1 MSKKNIV
8 DRRRF
13 LRGLLSTAIYLP
25 VLDIM
30 LNSHGEAFAQGVGL
44 PKNYF
49 SVFSGL
55 SQGCDSSQVSKAIM
69 QPDNT
74 STAPLSN
81 LRTALQPLDDFGVKN
96 LVQVISNLKM
106 PKGRSVPGGLED
118 THGTSIKVQLSG
130 LRKNLYSQSKF
141 NSPDVLFSNNFYNGK
156 IPLTLGVQFSS
167 YRDSGADSTISWS
180 NGNRNQDRKNF
191 YQEYLSLTSARPS
204 TDGQA
209 EVQRMLQLQ
218 NKGTVLD
225 LVKDDLVRFQKKLGS
240 VDKIKLDRHLSSIRQ
255 IEKNLESHMNGTTG
269 YSQSCAAP
277 TDENRFKSTQ
287 GGGYSN
293 EIQRAKLA
301 VELAHMAISC
311 GINNTVNIMGSYQ
324 ESFMN
329 SEPFTGQKFSNGT
342 LHHLTHRAGEGWAG
356 QSHDHAISL
365 VKAWHV
371 GIFSDL
377 VKKLKDT
384 QVGSKTL
391 YDNTVGVFYCET
403 GVGNNYYK
411 TGSGSNFS
419 HSGENMVMMVSG
431 NMNGLRPG
439 YHVNAN
445 EQHPTQVFL
454 SVLRALGMTNNTQ
467 GDVSGIIN
475 QMFA

>member
-13 LRGLLSTAIYLP
+13 LRGLLSTAIHLP
-25 VLDIM
+25 ILDIM
-30 LNSHGEAFAQGVGL
+30 LNSHGEAFAQGLNL

-74 STAPLSN
+74 STAPLTD

-106 PKGRSVPGGLED
+106 PKGQNIPGGLED
-118 THGTSIKVQLSG
+118 THGASIKVQLSG
-130 LRKNLYSQSKF
+130 FRKNLYPQSRF
-141 NSPDVLFSNNFYNGK
+141 NSPDVLFSNNYYNGK
-156 IPLTLGVQFSS
+156 IPLTLGVQFSP
-167 YRDSGADSTISWS
+167 YRDSGWDSTISWKD
-180 NGNRNQDRKNF
+180 GNKLQDRKNF
-191 YQEYLSLTSARPS
+191 HQEYLNLTSARPS
-204 TDGQA
+204 ADGQV
-209 EVQRMLQLQ
+209 EKQRMLQLQ
-218 NKGTVLD
+218 KRGTVLD

-240 VDKIKLDRHLSSIRQ
+240 ADKIKLDRHLSSIRD
-255 IEKNLESHMNGTTG
+255 IEKNLKSHMEGTNEP
-269 YSQSCAAP
+269 SQSCAAP
-277 TDENRFKSTQ
+277 TDENRFKSMQ

-311 GINNTVNIMGSYQ
+311 GVNNTVNIMGSYQ

-329 SEPFTGQKFSNGT
+329 SEPFIGRKLSKGT
-342 LHHLTHRAGEGWAG
+342 LHHLTHRAGEKWDGKP
-356 QSHDHAISL
+356 HDHAISL

-384 QVGSKTL
+384 QVGNKTL

-403 GVGNNYYK
+403 GVGNNYYNH
-411 TGSGSNFS
+411 GSGSNFS

-445 EQHPTQVFL
+445 EQHPTKVFL